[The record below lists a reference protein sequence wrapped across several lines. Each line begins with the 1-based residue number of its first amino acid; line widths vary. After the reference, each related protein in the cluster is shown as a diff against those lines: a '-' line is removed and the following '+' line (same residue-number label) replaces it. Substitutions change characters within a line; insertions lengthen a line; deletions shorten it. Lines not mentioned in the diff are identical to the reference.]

1 MCDKWNVENMLGGSL
16 YIDLT
21 KCFFFGS
28 CCLGLFFLVPVNFAC
43 CWDPGELLPA
53 ADVNTY
59 HIMHSSCNTIPL
71 SLSVRS
77 MLTEDE
83 IQTK

>member
-1 MCDKWNVENMLGGSL
+1 MG
-16 YIDLT
+16 
-21 KCFFFGS
+21 
-28 CCLGLFFLVPVNFAC
+28 FFLLVHVKFAY
-43 CWDPGELLPA
+43 CWDLGELSPA

-59 HIMHSSCNTIPL
+59 HIIHSSCNTIPL
-71 SLSVRS
+71 SLSVTS